1 MITIMDMSTG
11 KIIED
16 EFGIFEDEVLNAE
29 WLPPLPPLPQVQA
42 GLQEVHASVPTAGED
57 ADAYLKRV
65 YRNQE

>member
-16 EFGIFEDEVLNAE
+16 EFGSFEDEVLNAE
-29 WLPPLPPLPQVQA
+29 WLPPLPQVQA
-42 GLQEVHASVPTAGED
+42 GLQEVHRSVPTANDD
-57 ADAYLKRV
+57 AATLLERV